1 MKDLY
6 DEDEILGEM
15 AEQGFEKDE
24 KRSREDKKRNKKL
37 SDKQLEQINDEK
49 FKKEY
54 YKAGGIQHIIC
65 SATLTIDK
73 QGRVTPRG
81 VEKEKRMHA
90 KAKEKGLKIEETI
103 STVDQLCKI
112 LNFRSKQPKVIDLT
126 EEQRMPST
134 LHEYA
139 VRCSRDEKD
148 LYMYYYL
155 S

>member
-1 MKDLY
+1 
-6 DEDEILGEM
+6 
-15 AEQGFEKDE
+15 
-24 KRSREDKKRNKKL
+24 
-37 SDKQLEQINDEK
+37 
-49 FKKEY
+49 
-54 YKAGGIQHIIC
+54 
-65 SATLTIDK
+65 
-73 QGRVTPRG
+73 
-81 VEKEKRMHA
+81 MHA
-90 KAKEKGLKIEETI
+90 KAKEKGLKIEETV

-134 LHEYA
+134 LQEYA